1 MRPKS
6 KIHEKWW
13 DYTTLD
19 REILEDAARLT
30 VRDIEALERPG
41 FSVRIYDT
49 REAFFAAEALEY
61 VKAWKQATSSDPVG
75 VCGPIGP
82 TEQLPIV
89 AQMVNDL
96 DVSLKHCHFWGM
108 DEWVVD
114 GASVGIDN
122 PLSFAKADM
131 DLCFS
136 RIRPELR
143 MPKEHM
149 HFPSTEGL
157 GAFSSSFGEA
167 KCLLMQGGQGEV
179 KHWAFNDPC
188 RREGAYADAPPA
200 AEDFLALGAR
210 VVDLHPLTLTQNART
225 SGGGI
230 VTDIPSQAVTVGP
243 KETWKCDSVSIW
255 HPGWHDNPFGIRLT
269 ALMISKK
276 IVDTSVPMSLLALH
290 PNVRFS
296 FLRSGIGSTSV
307 EMH

>member
-6 KIHEKWW
+6 KIHEQWW

-157 GAFSSSFGEA
+157 EAFSSSFGEA

>member
-6 KIHEKWW
+6 KIHEQWW

-61 VKAWKQATSSDPVG
+61 VKAWKQATSSNPVG

-143 MPKEHM
+143 MPK
-149 HFPSTEGL
+149 
-157 GAFSSSFGEA
+157 
-167 KCLLMQGGQGEV
+167 
-179 KHWAFNDPC
+179 
-188 RREGAYADAPPA
+188 
-200 AEDFLALGAR
+200 
-210 VVDLHPLTLTQNART
+210 
-225 SGGGI
+225 
-230 VTDIPSQAVTVGP
+230 
-243 KETWKCDSVSIW
+243 
-255 HPGWHDNPFGIRLT
+255 
-269 ALMISKK
+269 
-276 IVDTSVPMSLLALH
+276 
-290 PNVRFS
+290 
-296 FLRSGIGSTSV
+296 
-307 EMH
+307 

>member
-6 KIHEKWW
+6 KIHEQWW